1 MPCQSLLALLTLAD
15 ARGSETQSTG
25 AALRRALSE
34 GHADEEPDFVQIR
47 ADGGIAYAKIAIG
60 PMGEAEFRVERE
72 LREFESQATS
82 GDKTEGAPVSKFGN
96 LAAVETIELF
106 AERTSPARGRSAD
119 VKDTVEGNA
128 RSHERMCG
136 RTEPIDDRNRRLP
149 SPRMAA
155 PGSDGRDCEAGAAQ
169 QKVRC

>member
-106 AERTSPARGRSAD
+106 AERTTHAWRRAADIEDPIQCNPRSRKRAR
-119 VKDTVEGNA
+119 
-128 RSHERMCG
+128 
-136 RTEPIDDRNRRLP
+136 P
-149 SPRMAA
+149 SPPSINVFVYR
-155 PGSDGRDCEAGAAQ
+155 
-169 QKVRC
+169 VRSPFLVIPCGIGDT